1 MGRHTNKLLQHL
13 LDNESSKKDFIELVQ
28 KTSNNRDVS
37 KFLEEG
43 KFENTKWYVS
53 GQTVNNIMKRL
64 GYEGKRG
71 RKPTRPQVVDNTG
84 PRWSERV

>member
-13 LDNESSKKDFIELVQ
+13 LDNKYSKRDFIELVQ
-28 KTSNNRDVS
+28 KTSSNRDVANL
-37 KFLEEG
+37 LEKG
-43 KFENTKWYVS
+43 KFENTTWYVS

-71 RKPTRPQVVDNTG
+71 RKPTRPHVINNTG

>member
-28 KTSNNRDVS
+28 KTSKNRDMANL
-37 KFLEEG
+37 LEEG

-53 GQTVNNIMKRL
+53 GQTVGNIMKRL

>member
-13 LDNESSKKDFIELVQ
+13 LDNESSRKYFIELVQ
-28 KTSNNRDVS
+28 KTSNNREVA

-43 KFENTKWYVS
+43 FENTKWYVS

-71 RKPTRPQVVDNTG
+71 RKPTRPHVIDNTG
-84 PRWSERV
+84 PRWSKRV

>member
-28 KTSNNRDVS
+28 KTSKNRDMANL
-37 KFLEEG
+37 LEEG

>member
-13 LDNESSKKDFIELVQ
+13 LDNKYSKRDFIELVQ
-28 KTSNNRDVS
+28 KTSSNS
-37 KFLEEG
+37 EMAKFLREG
-43 KFENTKWYVS
+43 KFENTTWYVS

-71 RKPTRPQVVDNTG
+71 RKPTRPHVIDNTG
-84 PRWSERV
+84 PRWSKRV

>member
-13 LDNESSKKDFIELVQ
+13 LDNKYSKRDFIELVQ
-28 KTSNNRDVS
+28 KTSSNS
-37 KFLEEG
+37 EMAKFLREG
-43 KFENTKWYVS
+43 KFENTTWYVS

>member
-13 LDNESSKKDFIELVQ
+13 LDNKYSKRDFIELVQ
-28 KTSNNRDVS
+28 KTSSNS
-37 KFLEEG
+37 EMAKFLREG
-43 KFENTKWYVS
+43 KFENTTWYVS

-71 RKPTRPQVVDNTG
+71 RKPTRPQVQLFCR
-84 PRWSERV
+84 PRRNDA

>member
-1 MGRHTNKLLQHL
+1 MGRHTNKLLQYL
-13 LDNESSKKDFIELVQ
+13 LDNESSRKYFIELVQ
-28 KTSNNRDVS
+28 KTSNNREVA

-43 KFENTKWYVS
+43 FENTKWYVS

-71 RKPTRPQVVDNTG
+71 RKPTRPHVIDNTG

>member
-13 LDNESSKKDFIELVQ
+13 LDNESSKKDFIVLVQ
-28 KTSNNRDVS
+28 KTSNNWDMA
-37 KFLEEG
+37 KFLREG
-43 KFENTKWYVS
+43 KFENTTWYVS
-53 GQTVNNIMKRL
+53 GQTVGNIMKRL

>member
-13 LDNESSKKDFIELVQ
+13 LDNESSRKYFIALVQ
-28 KTSNNRDVS
+28 KTSNNWDVA
-37 KFLEEG
+37 KLLQEG

-71 RKPTRPQVVDNTG
+71 RKPTRPYVINNTG